1 MLVWLYRSLGLEDLK
16 MLARATLLAML
27 GLCAAASAA
36 RAQVAPPAPSVPSG
50 VGFPDVPDA
59 RGLSLGSADLPRL
72 PATLAPSQ
80 QGPTGKPVPVLTPT
94 PAPAPPA
101 QAAQSGPQP
110 FGANLF
116 IGNFLRTREDG
127 LNPDYVIM
135 PGDEVAVHAWG
146 AIDVSSTFAVDS
158 QGNIFIP
165 SVGPVRLAGVH
176 NRDLTNTVKNGLSR
190 VYSRYFDVY
199 TNLLSANPIAVFVA
213 GGVPRP
219 GKYAGIPS
227 DSIMFFLDQA
237 GGIDA
242 NLGSYRR
249 ISILRADKSIA
260 EVDLYDFALRGVLP
274 SVQFQDGDTILVHR
288 RGPVVELEGTF
299 ARPALLEFTSE
310 RILGKDVLDVVP
322 GTGRATR
329 AIVNGLRGG
338 MLFNR
343 ALTLEQFTGFE
354 LSDGDSVALR
364 DDARTG
370 MIVVKLDGEYRGPT
384 ELTVRRGSR
393 LVDVLNYVPVD
404 PKLANVHAIHLRRN
418 SVAQAQKDS
427 IDDALF
433 RLERSALLA
442 LSSSNGESNI
452 RAKEAELTLRFV
464 ESARLIQ
471 PLGSVVTARD
481 QHQVNLLL
489 EDGDVIVVPARTNI
503 VRVGGEVMMAQAVM
517 YREDMTAEDYID
529 DAGGYTD
536 RSDTSR
542 VIVIRANAEVAIA
555 DPDTRILPGDEVLV
569 PPKVDTK
576 TLQNVADITTVLYQ
590 VAVSAAVVLAIL

>member
-1 MLVWLYRSLGLEDLK
+1 MRCWLNRSLALEAVKKLSWC
-16 MLARATLLAML
+16 ALLAVL
-27 GLCAAASAA
+27 ALCATPSEAL
-36 RAQVAPPAPSVPSG
+36 AQVTPPTTAGIPSG
-50 VGFPDVPDA
+50 LGFPDVPNPRA
-59 RGLSLGSADLPRL
+59 LSTGSAELPRL
-72 PATLAPSQ
+72 PSTLA
-80 QGPTGKPVPVLTPT
+80 PTGKPTPALTPT
-94 PAPAPPA
+94 PMPASPPQGESTAPE
-101 QAAQSGPQP
+101 P

-116 IGNFLRTREDG
+116 MGNFLRTREDG
-127 LNPDYVIM
+127 LNPSYVIM

-146 AIDVSSTFAVDS
+146 AVDVSGAFTVDS
-158 QGNIFIP
+158 QGNIFLP
-165 SVGPVRLAGVH
+165 SVGPIHLAGVR
-176 NRDLTNTVKNGLSR
+176 NGDLTNTVKSGLSR

-199 TNLLSANPIAVFVA
+199 TNLLSANPIAVFVT

-249 ISILRADKSIA
+249 ISILRADKNIA
-260 EVDLYDFALRGVLP
+260 EVDLYDFMLRGTLP
-274 SVQFQDGDTILVHR
+274 SIQFEDGDTILVHR
-288 RGPVVELEGTF
+288 RGPVVELDGTF
-299 ARPALLEFTSE
+299 ARPALLEFTSTP
-310 RILGKDVLDVVP
+310 IVGKDVLGVVP
-322 GTGRATR
+322 GTGRTTR
-329 AIVNGLRGG
+329 AIINGLRGG
-338 MLFNR
+338 TLFDR
-343 ALTLEQFTGFE
+343 TLSLRQFSSFE
-354 LSDGDSVALR
+354 LNDGDRVTLR
-364 DDARTG
+364 DDARAG
-370 MIVVKLDGEYRGPT
+370 MIVVKLEGEYRGPT
-384 ELTVRRGSR
+384 ELAVRRGSR

-404 PKLANVHAIHLRRN
+404 PALANVHAIHLRRS

-464 ESARLIQ
+464 ESARLVQ
-471 PLGSVVTARD
+471 PLGRVVTSLD
-481 QHQVNLLL
+481 QHQVNLML

-503 VRVGGEVMMAQAVM
+503 VRVGGEVMMAHAVM
-517 YREDMTAEDYID
+517 YRQDMSAEDYIEN
-529 DAGGYTD
+529 AGGYTD
-536 RSDTSR
+536 RSDKSR
-542 VIVIRANAEVAIA
+542 VILIHPNAEVAVV

-569 PPKVDTK
+569 PPRVDTK